1 MAVPYALPKI
11 CVSIGHRSASRFAA
25 LALESCDHGETF
37 IELRID
43 MLADPSAGRKIVKR
57 ILRRH
62 PDVTILATCR
72 RQGNGGDF
80 LGSVDQ
86 QVAVLRH
93 AVQAGASIVDLE
105 LETLE
110 QDCRSLEPFAGKAS
124 TLASYHNFERT
135 PQLGP
140 VVRRLERTGAN
151 IYKVAT
157 TVRRP
162 SDNLK
167 LLALCDSH
175 SNMVLAGMGPSGAPT
190 RLLSPSRGGLFTYA
204 APDPLAVRG
213 ASRRTPF
220 KAEPTA
226 PGQLLASDMRRLYR
240 VPTSRTAT
248 KAFAVIAKPVGHS
261 LSPLIHNRAFKARR
275 FDGIYV
281 PLQVEPGHLRNFF
294 ETMRELPFSGASVTI
309 PHKQGVIRY
318 LDSLCPLARGI
329 GAVNTIY
336 WKRGKLLGT
345 NTDALGVSGPLGRL
359 IKLNS
364 SRVLVVGNGGA
375 AKAAIVAVKQQGAD
389 VTVTG
394 RDPRR
399 VLRLARFHGVRHT
412 PFERLGDD
420 YFDVLIQSTPVGMLP
435 KVEGN
440 LFPERIP
447 ADIVYD
453 LVYNPLET
461 ALLKHAAAEGKVVI
475 SGVEMFVEQAA
486 EQFQIW
492 TGLDAPR
499 ELMRT
504 AVLQRTVN

>member
-1 MAVPYALPKI
+1 MVIPHDLPKI
-11 CVSIGHRSASRFAA
+11 CVCIGHKSASRFAA

-43 MLADPSAGRKIVKR
+43 MLADPSAGTKIIKR
-57 ILRRH
+57 VLRRH

-72 RQGNGGDF
+72 RKGNGGDF
-80 LGSVDQ
+80 AGSIDQ
-86 QVAVLRH
+86 QIAVLQD
-93 AVQAGASIVDLE
+93 AVKVGSSVVDLE
-105 LETLE
+105 IETLE
-110 QDCRSLEPFAGKAS
+110 QDRRSLDPFQGNAA

-135 PQLGP
+135 PPLGP
-140 VVRRLERTGAN
+140 VVRRLQRTGAD

-175 SNMVLAGMGPSGAPT
+175 SNMVLSGMGATGAPT
-190 RLLSPSRGGLFTYA
+190 RLLSTSRGGLFTYA
-204 APDPLAVRG
+204 APDPPVTRG
-213 ASRRTPF
+213 RARRSPVE
-220 KAEPTA
+220 AAPTA
-226 PGQLLASDMRRLYR
+226 PGQILASEVRRLYR
-240 VPTSRTAT
+240 VPICRSAT
-248 KAFAVIAKPVGHS
+248 KTYAVIAKPVAHS
-261 LSPLIHNRAFKARR
+261 LSPRIHNRAFRARR

-281 PLQVEPGHLRNFF
+281 PLLVEPGHLRDFF
-294 ETMRELPFSGASVTI
+294 QTMRTMPLSGASVTI
-309 PHKQGVIRY
+309 PHKQRVIRF
-318 LDSLCPLARGI
+318 LDSIDPAARGI

-336 WKRGKLLGT
+336 WKRGKLVGT
-345 NTDALGVSGPLGRL
+345 NTDVFGISRPLAKR

-375 AKAAIVAVKQQGAD
+375 AKAAIVAVKNQGAD

-394 RDPRR
+394 RDPRK
-399 VLRLARFHGVRHT
+399 VMRLARFHGVRHAA
-412 PFERLGDD
+412 FEKLDGD

-447 ADIVYD
+447 ADIVFD
-453 LVYNPLET
+453 LVYNPLQT
-461 ALLKHAAAEGKVVI
+461 ALLKHADATGKVVI

-492 TGLDAPR
+492 TGIDAPR
-499 ELMRT
+499 EVMRA